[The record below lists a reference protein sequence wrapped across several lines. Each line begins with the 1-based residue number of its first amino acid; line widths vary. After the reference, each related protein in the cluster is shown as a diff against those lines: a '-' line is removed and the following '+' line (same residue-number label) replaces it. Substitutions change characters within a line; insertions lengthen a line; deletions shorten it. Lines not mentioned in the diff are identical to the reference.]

1 MNDLFANFF
10 VFDSNFGLTDQSP
23 GDIIYFLS
31 KDDQLNQDANRR
43 FIVTGICT
51 AIINLCK
58 VFSKIGKN
66 CIWKVHDWRYW
77 DDSWRID
84 SYVYVILLI

>member
-31 KDDQLNQDANRR
+31 KDDQLN
-43 FIVTGICT
+43 FFFFFFFFF
-51 AIINLCK
+51 L
-58 VFSKIGKN
+58 SKMKSN
-66 CIWKVHDWRYW
+66 FVPEKENDQF
-77 DDSWRID
+77 
-84 SYVYVILLI
+84 LF